1 MISASDFESS
11 VCRADIHSRRR
22 RHAVAARTG
31 SGETAV
37 LERTSGRRFS
47 LQFKGPREAAL
58 QQATYRFVGTDFAD
72 DIFIV
77 PVSADATAVFYEAVF
92 N

>member
-11 VCRADIHSRRR
+11 VGQTFTVDVGNTQLALELNAVRPLSSSSRL
-22 RHAVAARTG
+22 G
-31 SGETAV
+31 G
-37 LERTSGRRFS
+37 GFS
-47 LQFKGPREAAL
+47 LLFKGPRDTAL
-58 QQATYRFVGTDFAD
+58 QQATYRFVGNNFAD

>member
-11 VCRADIHSRRR
+11 VGQTFTVDAGGTQLRLEL
-22 RHAVAARTG
+22 HAVRPLSSSARPG
-31 SGETAV
+31 G
-37 LERTSGRRFS
+37 GFS
-47 LQFKGPREAAL
+47 LQFKGPRNAAL
-58 QQATYRFVGTDFAD
+58 QQATYRFVGADFAD

>member
-11 VCRADIHSRRR
+11 VGQTFTIDAGGTQLQLELK
-22 RHAVAARTG
+22 AVKPLSSSARPG
-31 SGETAV
+31 G
-37 LERTSGRRFS
+37 GFS
-47 LQFKGPREAAL
+47 LQFKGPRETTL
-58 QQATYRFVGTDFAD
+58 QQATYRFVGSDFSD

-77 PVSADATAVFYEAVF
+77 PISADATAVFYEAVF

>member
-11 VCRADIHSRRR
+11 VGQAFTVNVGGRQL
-22 RHAVAARTG
+22 
-31 SGETAV
+31 V
-37 LERTSGRRFS
+37 LELNAVRSLSSSSRPGGGFS
-47 LQFKGPREAAL
+47 LLFTGPRDVSL
-58 QQATYRFVGTDFAD
+58 QQATYRFVGNTIAE

-77 PVSADATAVFYEAVF
+77 PVSADATAMFYEAVF